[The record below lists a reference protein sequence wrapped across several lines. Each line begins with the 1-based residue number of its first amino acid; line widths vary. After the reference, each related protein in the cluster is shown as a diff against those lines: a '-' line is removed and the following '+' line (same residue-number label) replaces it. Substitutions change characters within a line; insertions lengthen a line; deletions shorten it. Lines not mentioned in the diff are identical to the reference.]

1 VQNQITRVSYD
12 ARTALAAAAAGRIE
26 ASETHERIAEPVEE
40 LLKSMLFADAV
51 EYTAPISGD
60 PAFVA
65 QFERR
70 AVRDSQGRSLRDFDL
85 TRRLFRY
92 PLSYVIYS
100 AAFDALPADAKKMF
114 YGRLNDVLRGADK
127 SPDFAAL
134 SASDRGAIVEILRA
148 TKPDFVQAIAN

>member
-1 VQNQITRVSYD
+1 LSYD
-12 ARTALAAAAAGRIE
+12 TRTALAAAAAGRIE
-26 ASETHERIAEPVEE
+26 ASEAQARIAEPVEE
-40 LLKSMLFADAV
+40 LLKRMLFADAV

-60 PAFVA
+60 PKFVA

-100 AAFDALPADAKKMF
+100 AAFDALPADAKRMF
-114 YGRLNDVLRGADK
+114 YARLRDVLGGADQ

-134 SASDRGAIVEILRA
+134 TAADRTAILEILRA
-148 TKPDFVQAIAN
+148 TKPDF